1 MEKTKIQLS
10 KRFFKPEI
18 HIIKLKDEKGNIV
31 LLDVEGTNLG
41 DDRVTDRL
49 SMFTAMMSS
58 VLNVF
63 AQNISV
69 GNSDFGFLYR
79 IARLC
84 ELVFKDKN
92 ILPNFPKLRVVIRT
106 QLVRPSNDKIRD
118 EILKRGSE
126 QAQVIQT

>member
-58 VLNVF
+58 ALNVY
-63 AQNISV
+63 ALNIV
-69 GNSDFGFLYR
+69 GNSDIGFLHR

-84 ELVFKDKN
+84 DLIFKDKN
-92 ILPNFPKLRVVIRT
+92 ILPNFPKLQVVIRT